1 MAVVSEEIRKRNF
14 HAHGSDFTA
23 KWVGSLHIARG
34 QGGQE
39 EKRAS
44 ARWGVHD
51 ATRGLRP
58 RTPVLIDG
66 GSTPEPRV
74 HFCTHKS
81 EPKKRQNQGFG
92 ILSAGGVLP
101 ASVPFR
107 RANGTEQI
115 SFLAFA
121 LPLRLHP
128 LAAHAGPRCPGIAGV
143 PSAPIAQC
151 ITFSL
156 TPQ

>member
-23 KWVGSLHIARG
+23 QWVGSLHIARG

-58 RTPVLIDG
+58 RTPLFNSRFAFATRYKIGDFLDR
-66 GSTPEPRV
+66 T
-74 HFCTHKS
+74 
-81 EPKKRQNQGFG
+81 
-92 ILSAGGVLP
+92 
-101 ASVPFR
+101 
-107 RANGTEQI
+107 RANATNLPESQI
-115 SFLAFA
+115 LKA
-121 LPLRLHP
+121 
-128 LAAHAGPRCPGIAGV
+128 
-143 PSAPIAQC
+143 
-151 ITFSL
+151 
-156 TPQ
+156 